1 MRRSKYSYKL
11 NKLLSLLTPQEQE
24 AFKAFVQ
31 FSPSYASIQA
41 WFAER
46 NLKISLNAISH
57 WWSAT
62 QPSLEE
68 IKIVNA
74 LAAHLDVKDFQRLH
88 ASTLKLAVMAAN
100 VLDAHIDGRL
110 TSADPKFLAERHREL
125 TSGALE
131 LAMQSRWITP
141 SLVGRL

>member
-41 WFAER
+41 WFGER

-74 LAAHLDVKDFQRLH
+74 LADQLDVKDFQRLH
-88 ASTLKLAVMAAN
+88 MSALKLAVMATN
-100 VLDAHIDGRL
+100 ILDAHISGKL
-110 TSADPKFLAERHREL
+110 ASADLEFLLERQREL
-125 TSGALE
+125 TSRTLK
-131 LAMQSRWITP
+131 LAMVSRGGSI
-141 SLVGRL
+141 G

>member
-11 NKLLSLLTPQEQE
+11 NKLLSLLTHQEQD

-31 FSPSYASIQA
+31 FSPSYSAIQA
-41 WFAER
+41 WFGER
-46 NLKISLNAISH
+46 NLKISINAISH

-74 LAAHLDVKDFQRLH
+74 FADHLDVKDFQRLH
-88 ASTLKLAVMAAN
+88 TSALKLAVMVIN
-100 VLDAHIDGRL
+100 ILDAHISGKL
-110 TSADPKFLAERHREL
+110 ASADPEFLVQRQRE
-125 TSGALE
+125 A
-131 LAMQSRWITP
+131 
-141 SLVGRL
+141 